1 MNFSSAVMLIN
12 QNIRAVIGVYE
23 DEKEQPNQKKHIFKT
38 LDHSIQVGSF
48 VVVPTDTRHKMTI
61 VKIVAV
67 DVDVDF
73 ESDVQLNWVISNID
87 LEPNKAILA
96 QESGWIERI
105 KEADKNKKR
114 EELKKSLLA
123 SYSGEGIENM
133 AIAQM
138 SDVKA
143 IGIVSAPADGKE

>member
-38 LDHSIQVGSF
+38 LDQSIQIGSF
-48 VVVPTDTRHKMTI
+48 AVVPTDTRHKMTV
-61 VKIVAV
+61 VKIIDV

-73 ESDVQLNWVISNID
+73 ESDVQLNWIISNVD
-87 LEPNKAILA
+87 LGPNKLILE

-105 KEADKNKKR
+105 KAADKNKKR
-114 EELKKSLLA
+114 EELKKSLLS
-123 SYSGEGIENM
+123 SYSGDGIEDM

-143 IGIVSAPADGKE
+143 IGVNPVKVNGKV

>member
-12 QNIRAVIGVYE
+12 QNIRAVIGIYE
-23 DEKEQPNQKKHIFKT
+23 DEKEQPSQKRHIFKT
-38 LDHSIQVGSF
+38 LDKSIKVGSF
-48 VVVPTDTRHKMTI
+48 AIVPTTTRHKMTV
-61 VKIVAV
+61 VKIIEV

-73 ESDVQLNWVISNID
+73 ESDIQLEWVISNID

-143 IGIVSAPADGKE
+143 IATVKE